1 MVNMITAYEAEQ
13 LTANSSE
20 ELSKHLIPMCEG
32 AIIATAKLGGRSID
46 ILDLVDEPTRKA
58 LISNHNVSNKETSI
72 LSKITKHFRTAG
84 FDTFI
89 HVITGAQPYPF
100 ATIDWNKKLN
110 DYTNL

>member
-1 MVNMITAYEAEQ
+1 MITAYEAEK
-13 LTANSSE
+13 LTENSSE
-20 ELSKHLIPMCEG
+20 ELSKHLIPVCEG

-58 LISNHNVSNKETSI
+58 LISNHNFQDKERSI
-72 LSKITKHFRTAG
+72 LYKVIKHFETAG

-100 ATIDWNKKLN
+100 ATISWNKKPN